1 MAKCYSEKFLLSL
14 NSLNAKRLGVQF
26 GKQCV
31 KANLPP
37 GMIAD
42 SLGVAR
48 QSIHN
53 WFRGKPVREKNIDK
67 IEKFMEIIDIYLEA
81 GELPVSS
88 TDDAKIFIDAKVIDK
103 L

>member
-14 NSLNAKRLGVQF
+14 NSLNAKRLGEQF

-42 SLGVAR
+42 LLGVSR

-53 WFRGKPVREKNIDK
+53 WFRGGPVREKNIDK
-67 IEKFMEIIDIYLEA
+67 IEKFMEISDTYLEA

-88 TDDAKIFIDAKVIDK
+88 TVDAKIFIDAKVIDK

>member
-1 MAKCYSEKFLLSL
+1 
-14 NSLNAKRLGVQF
+14 
-26 GKQCV
+26 
-31 KANLPP
+31 
-37 GMIAD
+37 
-42 SLGVAR
+42 VAR

-88 TDDAKIFIDAKVIDK
+88 TVDAKIFIDAKVIDK

>member
-1 MAKCYSEKFLLSL
+1 MAKCYSEKFLLRL
-14 NSLNAKRLGVQF
+14 NGLNPKRLGVQF

-37 GMIAD
+37 GMIAEL
-42 SLGVAR
+42 LGVSR
-48 QSIHN
+48 MSVHN
-53 WFRGKPVREKNIDK
+53 WFRGGPVREKNIDK
-67 IEKFMEIIDIYLEA
+67 IEKFMDIIHTYLEA

-88 TDDAKIFIDAKVIDK
+88 TVDAKIFIDAKVIDK